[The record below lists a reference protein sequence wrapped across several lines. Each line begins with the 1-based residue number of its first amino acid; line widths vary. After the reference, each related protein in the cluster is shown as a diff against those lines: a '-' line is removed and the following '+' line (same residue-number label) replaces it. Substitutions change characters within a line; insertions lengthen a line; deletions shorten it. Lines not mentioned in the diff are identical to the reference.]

1 VCGLKDSSKNQL
13 LASLIPGVM
22 HPTQKKLA
30 LAGLIPG
37 IMLLQVRGFLENQPQ
52 GAGRLS
58 LKIPPQKTGRWM
70 SQTTRTGQL
79 LEK

>member
-1 VCGLKDSSKNQL
+1 MLALKDSSKNQP

-37 IMLLQVRGFLENQPQ
+37 IMLSGGSLKSNLKELAGFLSKYYPRKLAAGCSKQPEL
-52 GAGRLS
+52 AS
-58 LKIPPQKTGRWM
+58 C
-70 SQTTRTGQL
+70 
-79 LEK
+79 

>member
-1 VCGLKDSSKNQL
+1 VLALKDSSKNQA
-13 LASLIPGVM
+13 LASLIPEVM

-58 LKIPPQKTGRWM
+58 LKIPPQKTCRWL
-70 SQTTRTGQL
+70 SQTTGTSQL

>member
-1 VCGLKDSSKNQL
+1 VLALKDSSKNQA

-70 SQTTRTGQL
+70 SQTTRTSQL